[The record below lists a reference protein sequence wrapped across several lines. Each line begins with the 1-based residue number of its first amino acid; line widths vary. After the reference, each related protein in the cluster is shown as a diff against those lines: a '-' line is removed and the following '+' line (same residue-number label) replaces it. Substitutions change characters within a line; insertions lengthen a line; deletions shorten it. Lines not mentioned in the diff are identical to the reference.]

1 MRPPASSCGISSACA
16 ALFSLSI
23 LLLGSPGAGA
33 QAPAQMPAGQVPTA
47 GLKPFSLAPRITLD
61 VGPKAHSVVMDDLD
75 GDGKPDLVV
84 AVESAGVAVFK
95 GHGDGHFDAPVYWP
109 AGTTPNF
116 AATADFNHDG
126 KRDIVTADQDSK
138 TISVLLGNGDGTFK
152 PKVSWPACNGDH
164 EVAVADFN
172 RDGND
177 DVAVACHGKPYFT
190 SVFFGNGDGT
200 FKPRLDI
207 HPGGEPGALVVG
219 DYNGDGI
226 PDLAYANR
234 ADSTVAIL
242 LSNGDGTFRDPLT
255 FATADGPHSIRTGD
269 LNGDGILDLVTAD
282 DRANKVTV
290 LMGTGDGHFVRRQD
304 LPANFRP
311 KSVAVAD
318 VNGDGRPDIVI
329 TNTTYPQ
336 CCSFEGSTISVFLN
350 LGNERFAPRQDFE
363 AGGNPFSLLVRDI
376 NNDGKAD
383 ILTADFID
391 AGPVQTRYLKL
402 QHQFGLSP
410 RTFHLFWL
418 AIAVLCGLLTVS
430 LGWKRARMASILGG
444 AVVTAIVAGAVW
456 ETSRLRTEGPSH
468 ITILLGR

>member
-1 MRPPASSCGISSACA
+1 MMPASSCRISSVCA
-16 ALFSLSI
+16 TSFAVSL

-33 QAPAQMPAGQVPTA
+33 QAPAQMPAGQVPTES
-47 GLKPFSLAPRITLD
+47 LKPFSLAPRITLD
-61 VGPKAHSVVMDDLD
+61 VGPKAHSVIMDDLD

-138 TISVLLGNGDGTFK
+138 TISLLLGNGDGTFK

-336 CCSFEGSTISVFLN
+336 CCSYEGSTISVYLN

-383 ILTADFID
+383 ILTANLID
-391 AGPVQTRYLKL
+391 QEPARARYLKL
-402 QHQFGLSP
+402 QHQSGLSP
-410 RTFHLFWL
+410 RTFHLLCL
-418 AIAVLCGLLTVS
+418 AIAVLCGLLVAS